1 LQLEFW
7 AATDDGKQRDH
18 NEDNFLVDKKLN
30 VFIVADGM
38 GGHAAGEVASSL
50 CVRKVRDEIVEN
62 KDLINRFSQPDTN
75 VARSDI
81 QRVLEHAVQS
91 ACSAIYE
98 RAQKEPEKRGMG
110 TTCSLLLLSG
120 DRGFIAHVGD
130 SRVYLM
136 RQGQVHQLSDDHS
149 LVNELVR
156 RGKLKL
162 EEIDSSP
169 YRDYK
174 NAVTRAVGVY
184 ESVEVDTLDFDILP
198 GDQFLICS
206 DGLHAYLNDLNISQ
220 ILRKQDIKE
229 VTKQFVDLANRG
241 GGHDNITNVV
251 VRVGGTEEEQDDQR
265 SRELSLRIEVLK
277 GMPIFRYLSYKELVR
292 VMNITDVRTFKD
304 GETIIQ
310 EGTEG
315 DELFILLEG
324 NVRLHKEEA
333 FITSLSRGDH
343 FGEMALVDRAPRSA
357 SASSEGDVR
366 ILTLRRPDFYAI
378 IRNESK
384 LSVKLLWSFVQV
396 LTQRLRKTTADLS
409 GARLEA
415 TLPDLT
421 NEVLFEDPD

>member
-1 LQLEFW
+1 MHLDFW
-7 AATDDGKQRDH
+7 AATDDGRQRDH

-30 VFIVADGM
+30 LFVVADGM

-50 CVRKVRDEIVEN
+50 CVRKVRDAVAEN
-62 KDLINRFSQPDTN
+62 KDLINQFAEGEKQVP
-75 VARSDI
+75 RSDI
-81 QRVLEHAVQS
+81 QRILEHAVQS
-91 ACSAIYE
+91 ACSAIYQ
-98 RAQKEPEKRGMG
+98 RAQQEPEKRGMG
-110 TTCSLLLLSG
+110 TTCSLLMLAG

-156 RGKLKL
+156 RGKLNP

-184 ESVEVDTLDFDILP
+184 ESVEVDTLDFDVLP
-198 GDQFLICS
+198 GDQFLLCS
-206 DGLHAYLNDLNISQ
+206 DGLHAYLNDKNISL
-220 ILRKQDIKE
+220 ILAKPDTKE
-229 VTKQFVDLANRG
+229 VTKQFIDLANRG

-251 VRVGGTEEEQDDQR
+251 VRVAAAEAEDQR
-265 SRELSLRIEVLK
+265 SKELSLKIEVLK

-292 VMNITDVRTFKD
+292 VMNITDVRSYKD
-304 GETIIQ
+304 GDLVLT
-310 EGTEG
+310 EGEEG
-315 DELFILLEG
+315 DELFILLDG
-324 NVRLHKEEA
+324 QVRLHKEDA
-333 FITSLSRGDH
+333 FITTLKRGDH
-343 FGEMALVDRAPRSA
+343 LGEMALVDRAPRSA
-357 SASSEGDVR
+357 SATAEGSVR
-366 ILTLRRPDFYAI
+366 VLTIRRPEFYNI

-409 GARLEA
+409 GARMEA
-415 TLPDLT
+415 TLPDMT
-421 NEVLFEDPD
+421 NEVLFEE